1 LLTSRCEEDRTGRR
15 EQRSFT
21 HLCGVPGK
29 LVVMP
34 SIWLNGE
41 QVMTA
46 PSVTIADVAS
56 SACRTSA
63 SDRGQNVLDE
73 DHLART
79 TLGDRVLEREVLE
92 IFVRQNAV
100 MLARITGAQARLAAV
115 AAHALAGSA
124 CGIGAWR
131 LARAA
136 ERLERTCNAG
146 SEDELDEAIAELKS
160 ASLEAGAAVGARL
173 SDHSLWAVQER

>member
-1 LLTSRCEEDRTGRR
+1 LR
-15 EQRSFT
+15 
-21 HLCGVPGK
+21 LCGQARGNAK
-29 LVVMP
+29 HLAD
-34 SIWLNGE
+34 GE

-46 PSVTIADVAS
+46 SCVTIASGAG
-56 SACRTSA
+56 SARSTSA
-63 SDRGQNVLDE
+63 GGDGQDILDE
-73 DHLART
+73 DHLARM
-79 TLGDRVLEREVLE
+79 TLGDRLLEREVLE

-100 MLARITGAQARLAAV
+100 MLTRITGGQAGPAAA

-136 ERLERTCNAG
+136 ERLECAG
-146 SEDELDEAIAELKS
+146 RAGIEDELEEAIAELKT

-173 SDHSLWAVQER
+173 GDCSLWAVRES

>member
-1 LLTSRCEEDRTGRR
+1 LRLSRQTRR
-15 EQRSFT
+15 NAK
-21 HLCGVPGK
+21 HLAD
-29 LVVMP
+29 
-34 SIWLNGE
+34 GE

-46 PSVTIADVAS
+46 SCVTTADGAS
-56 SACRTSA
+56 SARSTGA
-63 SDRGQNVLDE
+63 GGDGQDVLDE
-73 DHLART
+73 DHLGRM

-100 MLARITGAQARLAAV
+100 MLARIIGARARP

-136 ERLERTCNAG
+136 ERFERACNAG
-146 SEDELDEAIAELKS
+146 GEDELDEAIAQLKC

-173 SDHSLWAVQER
+173 RDRSLWAVQER